1 VLFSRAIQVIRAPRR
16 TFETVISDPHWA
28 GVLLLSFAISAA
40 AGIALL
46 STEIGRLA
54 LVDQWVNSAEAFG
67 RTVDD
72 GLYDRLDA
80 LSARGP
86 AIAVGLAALNGPL
99 LTLVAALLLYGCVS
113 RGARKASFREV
124 LAVAAH
130 VGVLLALRQ
139 VIAAPLR
146 YARESLAAPT
156 TLGIAFPMLEE
167 GSPLARLL
175 WLVDAM
181 VVWWLIVLA
190 IGASVLYGRRARPL
204 AVSFLI
210 AYVLGAVLL
219 AGVMALFGG
228 TA

>member
-1 VLFSRAIQVIRAPRR
+1 MLFSRAIQVIRAPRR
-16 TFETVISDPHWA
+16 TFESVISNPQWA

-40 AGIALL
+40 DGTALL
-46 STEIGRLA
+46 STETGRLA
-54 LVDQWVNSAEAFG
+54 LVDQWVNSTEAFG

-72 GLYDRLDA
+72 GLYDRFDA

-86 AIAVGLAALNGPL
+86 AVAAGLAALNGPI
-99 LTLVAALLLYGCVS
+99 LTLGAALLLHAFVS
-113 RGARKASFREV
+113 RGERKASFKEV
-124 LAVAAH
+124 LAVSAYA
-130 VGVLLALRQ
+130 GVLLALRQ

-175 WLVDAM
+175 WLVDVM

-190 IGASVLYGRRARPL
+190 IGASVLYGRRVRPL

-210 AYVLGAVLL
+210 AYMLGAVLL
-219 AGVMALFGG
+219 AGVMTFLGG